1 MLGEGGTNLL
11 EFEAAARKFLARD
24 ERGGIDMKRYR
35 GIIDALDGD
44 FASEARDAQKA
55 GAHLATGNITAA
67 SNIFV
72 VKARLRKMAQSTMWR
87 RVSSSIATMA
97 VVVPREVVS
106 VTATTRPTLFIGR
119 AKG

>member
-1 MLGEGGTNLL
+1 MLGEGGTDLL

-55 GAHLATGNITAA
+55 GAHLAAGNITAA
-67 SNIFV
+67 SWI
-72 VKARLRKMAQSTMWR
+72 ARTCDMSISSAADRLLSVSSWSRCPRWR
-87 RVSSSIATMA
+87 R
-97 VVVPREVVS
+97 RW
-106 VTATTRPTLFIGR
+106 L
-119 AKG
+119 